1 MADLVV
7 SDVTKAFGE
16 KTVLQDVSIR
26 IQDHELV
33 SLLGVSGGGKTTLF
47 NVISGLLTP
56 DRGQVLL
63 DGEDITG
70 IPGKVS
76 YMLQKDLL
84 LPYRT
89 VEDNVALPLV
99 IGGMKK
105 KEARQKVAPYF
116 EEFGLLGTEKKYPA
130 QLSGGM
136 RQRAALLRTY
146 LFSDRLALLD
156 EPFSAL
162 DTLTKRAMHRW
173 YLDVMEQIHL
183 STIFITHDIDE
194 AVLLSDRIYILGGET
209 GADCRRNP
217 HRRAKTETERLS
229 AHRPFSFLQETN
241 FTDDRRNR
249 GVVSSVSDFLI
260 KLRFPIIII
269 ICVKAHLNLLGSGLF
284 SCQIGRQ
291 FVPIKISDSCCFDV
305 FRKGTTGGFA

>member
-105 KEARQKVAPYF
+105 KEARQKV
-116 EEFGLLGTEKKYPA
+116 
-130 QLSGGM
+130 
-136 RQRAALLRTY
+136 
-146 LFSDRLALLD
+146 
-156 EPFSAL
+156 
-162 DTLTKRAMHRW
+162 
-173 YLDVMEQIHL
+173 
-183 STIFITHDIDE
+183 
-194 AVLLSDRIYILGGET
+194 
-209 GADCRRNP
+209 
-217 HRRAKTETERLS
+217 
-229 AHRPFSFLQETN
+229 
-241 FTDDRRNR
+241 
-249 GVVSSVSDFLI
+249 
-260 KLRFPIIII
+260 
-269 ICVKAHLNLLGSGLF
+269 
-284 SCQIGRQ
+284 
-291 FVPIKISDSCCFDV
+291 VP
-305 FRKGTTGGFA
+305 